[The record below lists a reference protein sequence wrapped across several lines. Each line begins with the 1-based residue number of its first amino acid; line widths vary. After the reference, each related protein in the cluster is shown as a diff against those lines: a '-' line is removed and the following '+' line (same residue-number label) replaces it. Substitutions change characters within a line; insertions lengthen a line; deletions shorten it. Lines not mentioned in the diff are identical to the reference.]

1 MKDYIYGTIFTV
13 LMSLTLALIYI
24 YKTGG
29 F

>member
-13 LMSLTLALIYI
+13 AMSLTLALIYI